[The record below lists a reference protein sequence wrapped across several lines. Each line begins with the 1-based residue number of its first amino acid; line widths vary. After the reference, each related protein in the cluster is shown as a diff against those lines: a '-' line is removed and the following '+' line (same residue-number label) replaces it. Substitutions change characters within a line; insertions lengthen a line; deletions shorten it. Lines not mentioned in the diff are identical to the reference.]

1 MSQKSRQTNDI
12 EEQHDAATM
21 PEQHE
26 AKSNRSRLFSSLLSE
41 DEEKQAEVKRLSDAL
56 RALRIDGQWF
66 KRQIGVICLIV
77 LGVIVYI
84 TNRYKAQQEMMEEDR
99 LRQELLDWKY
109 RSITRRSELTFRTRQ
124 TNLEDMLNALGDS
137 TLRPG
142 KTAPFIL
149 FNNK

>member
-1 MSQKSRQTNDI
+1 MSKKSRQISDI
-12 EEQHDAATM
+12 DELHDAVDM
-21 PEQHE
+21 PEQQE

-41 DEEKQAEVKRLSDAL
+41 DEEKQPEVKRLRDAL
-56 RALRIDGQWF
+56 KALSIDGQWF
-66 KRQIGVICLIV
+66 KQQIGVICLIV
-77 LGVIVYI
+77 LGVIFYI
-84 TNRYKAQQEMMEEDR
+84 TNRYQAQQEMMEEDR
-99 LRQELLDWKY
+99 LRKELLDWKY

-137 TLRPG
+137 TLQPG

>member
-1 MSQKSRQTNDI
+1 MSKKSRQTSDI
-12 EEQHDAATM
+12 DALHDAAGM

-41 DEEKQAEVKRLSDAL
+41 DEEKQPEVKRLRDAL
-56 RALRIDGQWF
+56 KALSIDGQWF
-66 KRQIGVICLIV
+66 KQQIGVICLIV

-84 TNRYKAQQEMMEEDR
+84 TNRYQAQQEMMEEDR
-99 LRQELLDWKY
+99 LRKELLDWKY

-124 TNLEDMLNALGDS
+124 TNLEDMLNARGDS
-137 TLRPG
+137 TLQPG